1 MAQKLTYLGNGDYLI
16 PDIKLSY
23 NEPLKRDKFVRM
35 AEAHLKENNP
45 FLYNDL
51 VLGEKL
57 FPYLKEI
64 GEIANRRMEQL
75 MTELLKKNP
84 APDKVAQQ
92 LAWVQHMNML
102 KAQAEEIVV
111 TELIYN

>member
-1 MAQKLTYLGNGDYLI
+1 MAQNLTYLGCGDYFI
-16 PDIKLSY
+16 PNIRLSY
-23 NEPLKRDKFVRM
+23 TEPLKRDKLVRM

-51 VLGEKL
+51 VLDEKL

-64 GEIANRRMEQL
+64 GETANRRMEQL

-84 APDKVAQQ
+84 APDKAAQQ
-92 LAWVQHMNML
+92 FAWVQHMNML

>member
-1 MAQKLTYLGNGDYLI
+1 MAQNLTYLGCGDYLI

-23 NEPLKRDKFVRM
+23 TEPLERDKFVRM
-35 AEAHLKENNP
+35 AEAYLKENNP

-51 VLGEKL
+51 ILEEKL
-57 FPYLKEI
+57 FPHLKKIRET
-64 GEIANRRMEQL
+64 ANRRMEQL
-75 MTELLKKNP
+75 MTDLLKENP
-84 APDKVAQQ
+84 APDKATKQ

-111 TELIYN
+111 AELIYC